1 MKAHVTPLKIK
12 GVFKQKWA
20 RAMGNAR
27 GVLYVG
33 DRRDAINQRSTVV
46 AELRETDDTRGQEWL
61 LFDARLVWAKGS
73 QWLLAGYERQVE
85 WNQVATDYAQTWL
98 IRFPTPGEL
107 GIAAAIDE
115 VTAPTEEQIEEVL
128 AKAGV

>member
-1 MKAHVTPLKIK
+1 MKVHVTPLKSK

-33 DRRDAINQRSTVV
+33 DRRDTINQRSTIV

-61 LFDARLVWAKGS
+61 LFEARLVWAKGS
-73 QWLLAGYERQVE
+73 QWLLTGYERQVE
-85 WNQVATDYAQTWL
+85 WNQVAVDYAQTWL
-98 IRFPTPGEL
+98 IRFPTPGAL
-107 GIAAAIDE
+107 GIAAAIDK
-115 VTAPTEEQIEEVL
+115 VAAPTEEQIEEVL
-128 AKAGV
+128 AEAGV

>member
-1 MKAHVTPLKIK
+1 MKVHVTPLKIK

-33 DRRDAINQRSTVV
+33 DRRDTVNQRSTIV
-46 AELRETDDTRGQEWL
+46 AELRQTDDTCSKEWL
-61 LFDARLVWAKGS
+61 LFDARLVWAKES

-85 WNQVATDYAQTWL
+85 WNEVVTDYAQTWL

-107 GIAAAIDE
+107 GIAASNDEMAAPTEQQIDE
-115 VTAPTEEQIEEVL
+115 VL
-128 AKAGV
+128 AEASV